1 MARPKGVGKEVRW
14 RKLVDRQAG
23 SGLSIREYC
32 LKEGVSQPSFY
43 AWRRRFREEGGHGAS
58 ARSSGSR
65 LDDAGGHEFIP
76 LRLVEPRGVL
86 EVIHPLGCRIRVSG
100 EVDCQALRQVLDAL
114 DRRGGR

>member
-1 MARPKGVGKEVRW
+1 MASRKDAGREQRW

-32 LKEGVSQPSFY
+32 LKEGVSQPSFF
-43 AWRRRFREEGGHGAS
+43 AWRRRFREEGGQGVS
-58 ARSSGSR
+58 ARPSGGR

-76 LRLVEPRGVL
+76 LRLVEPHSVL
-86 EVIHPLGCRIRVSG
+86 EILHPLGCRIRVTG

-114 DRRGGR
+114 DRRGDR